1 MATWQYWPATAIR
14 FVDEP
19 TLMLSPRMTLFESPT
34 SAVVASPL
42 VRPQSDAVYCTV
54 SDAACVA
61 PGGNCATR
69 SVPNLIARREA
80 RVATAA
86 LVTNFQ
92 VMARSRIH
100 EGPVC
105 L

>member
-1 MATWQYWPATAIR
+1 MATRLYWSAASIR
-14 FVDEP
+14 LVSEP
-19 TLMLSPRMTLFESPT
+19 TLMLSPRIMLFESPT

-42 VRPQSDAVYCTV
+42 ARPQSDAVYCTV

-61 PGGNCATR
+61 LGGNCAIR
-69 SVPNLIARREA
+69 SVPNLTTRREA

-92 VMARSRIH
+92 VMERNRIH
-100 EGPVC
+100 EGP
-105 L
+105 